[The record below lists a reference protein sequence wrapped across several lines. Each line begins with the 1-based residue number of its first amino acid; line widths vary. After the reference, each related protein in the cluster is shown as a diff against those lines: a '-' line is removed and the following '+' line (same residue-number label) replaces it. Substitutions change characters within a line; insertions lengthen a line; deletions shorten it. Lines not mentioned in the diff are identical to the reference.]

1 MGITISS
8 KHYNFSSMSAI
19 MVTPESFEHA
29 KELLAEGK
37 RDLLVHAVPDAV
49 SNCSKACEIMAKQKG
64 EMAAE
69 CAEAYFYYGKA
80 LLELSRV
87 ESGVLGNALD
97 GVDMETKT
105 NDVKDAFIED
115 TEAMTTDEKS
125 EIEEKVADAL
135 EENYEKHDVVARAHT
150 GDNTE
155 EESDEEDV
163 MEGQQAG
170 DEMETDAEKAEA
182 EAGNL
187 EQAWQMFDLAKVIY
201 GKSGDVTKECESL
214 TFLGEVSLENSN
226 FKQAVE
232 DLTLCLAKRTKALP
246 ADSRS
251 LAETHY
257 QLGVAQ
263 AHSADYASAEKS
275 LEAAVVVLNARIS
288 NLKKME
294 TSDNITKELAE
305 LTLLCTEIKERA
317 ADHKEMQKGTYK
329 ADNDFVSI
337 FKGAEVHEIATKKA
351 GATA

>member
-1 MGITISS
+1 MV
-8 KHYNFSSMSAI
+8 KH
-19 MVTPESFEHA
+19 
-29 KELLAEGK
+29 
-37 RDLLVHAVPDAV
+37 
-49 SNCSKACEIMAKQKG
+49 KG

-69 CAEAYFYYGKA
+69 CAEAYFYYGKS

-97 GVDMETKT
+97 GVDMETKST
-105 NDVKDAFIED
+105 DVKDALVED

-135 EENYEKHDVVARAHT
+135 EENFEKHDVVARAHT

-155 EESDEEDV
+155 EESEEDEV
-163 MEGQQAG
+163 MEGDKVG

-182 EAGNL
+182 ETGNL

-201 GKSGDVTKECESL
+201 GKAGDVAKECESL

-232 DLTLCLAKRTKALP
+232 DLTLCLSKRTKALP

-251 LAETHY
+251 IAEIHY

-263 AHSADYASAEKS
+263 AHCAEYATAEKS
-275 LEAAVVVLNARIS
+275 LEAAVAVLNTRIA

-294 TSDNITKELAE
+294 ASDSITKELAE
-305 LTLLCTEIKERA
+305 LALLCTEIKERM

-329 ADNDFVSI
+329 EDNDFVSI
-337 FKGAEVHEIATKKA
+337 FKGAEVHEIGTKKS

>member
-1 MGITISS
+1 
-8 KHYNFSSMSAI
+8 
-19 MVTPESFEHA
+19 
-29 KELLAEGK
+29 
-37 RDLLVHAVPDAV
+37 
-49 SNCSKACEIMAKQKG
+49 
-64 EMAAE
+64 
-69 CAEAYFYYGKA
+69 

-105 NDVKDAFIED
+105 TDDKDVLVED

-135 EENYEKHDVVARAHT
+135 EENFEKHDAVAKAHT

-155 EESDEEDV
+155 EETEDDEV
-163 MEGQQAG
+163 MEGEKFG
-170 DEMETDAEKAEA
+170 NEMETDVEKANA

-201 GKSGDVTKECESL
+201 GKAGDMTKECESL

-232 DLTLCLAKRTKALP
+232 DLTVCLAKRVKALP
-246 ADSRS
+246 KDSRS
-251 LAETHY
+251 IAESHY

-263 AHSADYASAEKS
+263 AHCAEYAKAEKS
-275 LEAAVVVLNARIS
+275 LEAAVGVLNARIA
-288 NLKKME
+288 NLKKMK
-294 TSDNITKELAE
+294 TSDDFTKELAE
-305 LTLLCTEIKERA
+305 LTVLCTEIKERM

-329 ADNDFVSI
+329 EDKDFVSI
-337 FKGAEVHEIATKKA
+337 FKGAEVHEIGTKKA
-351 GATA
+351 VATA